1 MSDKTRQYSLS
12 RAITETLTHGA
23 PRTGL
28 ESELH
33 YQEARAR
40 ESGSKLSFL
49 ASANRGGGNIL
60 HAPLWAFR
68 DLTAGPLPP
77 ISGGA
82 PTSGGGNLVG
92 LRLER
97 YSDLLSWS
105 AAIAAGATQL
115 SGLRENVSLARVTAL
130 PEPDWIPEIGF
141 APVTDPAFDSVLLG
155 PPKRVCGLVRVSRQ
169 LLIQAG
175 PDLDAFLTNDLSRA
189 CSSQLDRMIFYG
201 DPATNPDQPLGIVNT
216 PGIWRLDIGTNVA
229 SWETFTTGEG
239 LIELQNI
246 GLGSY
251 GLVTNPTVKKALAD
265 RPMFAAGAGRSIWEG
280 LPNAHSSNSIAQNH
294 IFFGEWKM
302 LVIGIWSDS
311 VDVVVNPY
319 TLSHL
324 GQVDIVVNLFTN
336 FVLRAPEFFGVMDIT
351 VDSIVPPTPPP
362 LSRQTQAPQ
371 FPPPPKPALPS
382 PEPELASAQAPGNEA
397 RANSGP
403 RPGKMRIGN
412 PFK

>member
-1 MSDKTRQYSLS
+1 MSDKGGYSLS
-12 RAITETLTHGA
+12 RAIASVLARGVPSGVEADFHFA
-23 PRTGL
+23 
-28 ESELH
+28 
-33 YQEARAR
+33 EARAR

-49 ASANRGGGNIL
+49 ASANRGGGNVL
-60 HAPLWAFR
+60 HVPLWAFR

-115 SGLRENVSLARVTAL
+115 TGLRENVSIAQVTAL
-130 PEPDWIPEIGF
+130 PEPDWTPEIGF
-141 APVTDPAFDSVLLG
+141 SPVTDPEFNSVLLG

-201 DPATNPDQPLGIVNT
+201 DSTAFPNQPNGILNT

-229 SWETFTTGEG
+229 SWETFTQAEG
-239 LIELQNI
+239 LVELQDI
-246 GLGSY
+246 GFASFGY
-251 GLVTNPTVKKALAD
+251 CTNPTVKKALAD
-265 RPMFAAGAGRSIWEG
+265 RPMFVAGAGRSIWEG

-302 LVIGIWSDS
+302 LVVGIWSDS
-311 VDVVVNPY
+311 VDVVVNPF

-324 GQVDIVVNLFTN
+324 GQVDIIANLFCN
-336 FVLRAPEFFGVMDIT
+336 FVLKSPKFFGIMDIT
-351 VDSIVPPTPPP
+351 IDSIVPPTPPP
-362 LSRQTQAPQ
+362 LARQTRSAE
-371 FPPPPKPALPS
+371 FPPPPKPAEVS
-382 PEPELASAQAPGNEA
+382 PEPALASAQAPGNE
-397 RANSGP
+397 
-403 RPGKMRIGN
+403 
-412 PFK
+412 

>member
-1 MSDKTRQYSLS
+1 MSDKRYSLS
-12 RAITETLTHGA
+12 KGIRDILQRGIPSGIEG
-23 PRTGL
+23 
-28 ESELH
+28 EYH

-40 ESGSKLSFL
+40 ESGSPLAQLSAAHAAGANVLHVPL
-49 ASANRGGGNIL
+49 AAL
-60 HAPLWAFR
+60 R
-68 DLTAGPLPP
+68 DLTAQPLPP
-77 ISGGA
+77 WAGGVA
-82 PTSGGGNLVG
+82 TTGGGNLVG
-92 LRLER
+92 MRLER
-97 YSDLLSWS
+97 YSDLLTWS
-105 AAIAAGATQL
+105 AAVAAGATQL
-115 SGLRENVSLARVTAL
+115 SGLRENVSIAQVTAL
-130 PEPDWIPEIGF
+130 PEPEWMPEIGF
-141 APVTDPAFDSVLLG
+141 APVTDPAFDSILLG

-175 PDLDAFLTNDLSRA
+175 PGLDAFLTNDLSRA

-201 DPATNPDQPLGIVNT
+201 DSTAFPNQPNGIVNT
-216 PGIWRLDIGTNVA
+216 AGVWRLDIGTNVA
-229 SWETFTTGEG
+229 SWETFTQAEG
-239 LIELQNI
+239 LIELQDI
-246 GLGSY
+246 GLASFGY
-251 GLVTNPTVKKALAD
+251 CTNPTVKKALAD

-311 VDVVVNPY
+311 IDVVVNPY

-324 GQVDIVVNLFTN
+324 GEVDIVCNLFCN

-362 LSRQTQAPQ
+362 LSRQMRSAE
-371 FPPPPKPALPS
+371 FPPPPKPAEPS
-382 PEPELASAQAPGNEA
+382 PEPALASGQAPGNEV

-403 RPGKMRIGN
+403 RVGKMKITN